1 MGEMSGPLVVPEQL
15 PDDLPDPIIV
25 RELIVDRRR
34 ARTQAIWR
42 FPNGYGASVVNGH
55 ASFGVE
61 LLVVR
66 YFGEGVDDW
75 EVADWDEEGWLTPG
89 RLVDELRRVRDLAR
103 G

>member
-1 MGEMSGPLVVPEQL
+1 MSGPLVVPEAL
-15 PDDLPDPIIV
+15 PDDLPDPIVV
-25 RELIVDRRR
+25 RQRFNSDGHRRG
-34 ARTQAIWR
+34 TSAIWR
-42 FPNGYGASVVNGH
+42 FPNGFGASVVNGH

-75 EVADWDEEGWLTPG
+75 EPVDWDEKGWLTED
-89 RLVDELRRVRDLAR
+89 RLVEELRQVRDLDR